1 MGTPAKF
8 RVVTISREYGS
19 GGAKVAELVAARLG
33 WQLLDRTL
41 VEQVAA
47 AAQVDPE
54 LVTRFDERPD
64 TWVHSLAKR
73 VFSFGAIDGI
83 GGIGDP
89 PDVVD
94 SESLATRSRRVIEQA
109 ASLGEVII
117 VGRGAQCALSDRKDV
132 LHVFV
137 FAPAEERIRR
147 ARERGLNADLPALI
161 AVDRDRGDFT
171 RTLYGRN
178 WRDPQLYHLMLN
190 SSLGLETLASIVIQ
204 ALGADAARPRG
215 EAG

>member
-1 MGTPAKF
+1 MPPF

-19 GGAKVAELVAARLG
+19 GGGRLAERLAERLG
-33 WQLLDRTL
+33 WQLLDRTI

-47 AAQVDPE
+47 SAHVDPE
-54 LVTRFDERPD
+54 LVTRYDERPD
-64 TWVHSLAKR
+64 TWLHSLAKN

-83 GGIGDP
+83 NVP
-89 PDVVD
+89 PEVVD
-94 SESLATRSRRVIEQA
+94 AESLAARSRRVIEQA
-109 ASLGEVII
+109 AALGECII
-117 VGRGAQCALSDRKDV
+117 VGRGAQCALAGRPGV

-147 ARERGLNADLPALI
+147 ARERGLTGDLPALI

-171 RTLYGRN
+171 RTLYGRD

-190 SSLGLETLASIVIQ
+190 STLGIETLT
-204 ALGADAARPRG
+204 ALVVSALSVPG
-215 EAG
+215 

>member
-1 MGTPAKF
+1 MPSSQRF

-19 GGAKVAELVAARLG
+19 GGAKLAELVASRLG

-47 AAQVDPE
+47 AAHVDPE

-64 TWVHSLAKR
+64 SWLHSLAKR
-73 VFSFGAIDGI
+73 VFSYGAIDGVAE
-83 GGIGDP
+83 P
-89 PDVVD
+89 PEVID

-109 ASLGEVII
+109 ATLGEVVI

-147 ARERGLNADLPALI
+147 ARDRGLTADLPALI
-161 AVDRDRGDFT
+161 AVDRERGDFT
-171 RTLYGRN
+171 RTLYGRD

-190 SSLGLETLASIVIQ
+190 SSLGLETLASIVVQ
-204 ALGADAARPRG
+204 ALAAPRG
-215 EAG
+215 AKG

>member
-1 MGTPAKF
+1 MPPF

-19 GGAKVAELVAARLG
+19 GGGRLAERLAERLG
-33 WQLLDRTL
+33 WQLLDRTI

-47 AAQVDPE
+47 SAHVDPE
-54 LVTRFDERPD
+54 LVTRYDERPD
-64 TWVHSLAKR
+64 TWLHSLAKN

-83 GGIGDP
+83 NVP
-89 PDVVD
+89 PEVVD
-94 SESLATRSRRVIEQA
+94 AESLAARSRRVIEQA
-109 ASLGEVII
+109 AALGECII
-117 VGRGAQCALSDRKDV
+117 VGRGAQCALAGRPGV

-147 ARERGLNADLPALI
+147 ARERGLTGDLPALV

-171 RTLYGRN
+171 RTLYGRD

-190 SSLGLETLASIVIQ
+190 STLGIETLT
-204 ALGADAARPRG
+204 ALVVSALSVPG
-215 EAG
+215 